1 MRQFHSIRSLIV
13 LAVGVLSFS
22 YAAFAHDDHGEDDDA
37 SAVTQ
42 IDPSSTVVSACVDRA
57 GKPRIVTGTDRCRKR
72 ETGLSWNK
80 VGPTGPAG
88 PQGLPGANGD
98 VGPMGPAGPTG
109 PAGPQGPVGP
119 TGPAGLQGATG
130 ATGPAGSAGPAG
142 PAGPAG
148 ATGPQGPMGGVIIPT
163 ISTLVSQQGWS
174 AAIDNVWRD
183 VPGLALPLS
192 LVNASPVAIS
202 WNLTVQFNN
211 GYVVTRLAI
220 DGTMVPGTQHIVGLT
235 AYGNSSGTYYAALSG
250 GNHQVTLQYRT
261 TIPFAYDPTAEWQTA
276 SLQAMAFDQ

>member
-130 ATGPAGSAGPAG
+130 ATGPAGAAG